1 MATVLLGSTS
11 PRQAP
16 VGTSV
21 AVNGEASE
29 PVEDA
34 PVAGK
39 SVVLIETPDDEGLDK
54 QLAEVRN
61 AFRLHSHEDAAWVEG
76 GDDFFAKAVSQVF
89 NCPVGRPDDWDAE
102 DAQEPVSDHV
112 DTQGGEAPLNES
124 LGA

>member
-21 AVNGEASE
+21 SVNDEAPES
-29 PVEDA
+29 VEDA
-34 PVAGK
+34 PTSGK
-39 SVVLIETPDDEGLDK
+39 SVVLIATPVDQPLDK
-54 QLAEVRN
+54 KLAEVRN
-61 AFRLHSHEDAAWVEG
+61 AFRLHSHEDAVWVEG
-76 GDDFFAKAVSQVF
+76 HNDFFNQAVSQVF

-102 DAQEPVSDHV
+102 VAQEP
-112 DTQGGEAPLNES
+112 TPLNES